1 MSELKKQFRPEFINR
16 IDEIIVFHKLNE
28 DDIKQIIDIM
38 LKQVIDRLKQQDY
51 NVEFDDKVKEYIS
64 KKGVDINYGARPL
77 KRAIQSYIED
87 KVAEAILDGVIV
99 PNKKVKISVD
109 NDNVIIK

>member
-1 MSELKKQFRPEFINR
+1 MKTLKKDVMSELKKQFRPEFINR

-64 KKGVDINYGARPL
+64 KKGVDINYGAT
-77 KRAIQSYIED
+77 ST
-87 KVAEAILDGVIV
+87 
-99 PNKKVKISVD
+99 KKSDTKLYRR
-109 NDNVIIK
+109 